1 MKRFDVVVLVLF
13 FFLCCILSGCTNTPP
28 EDQSHDS
35 RLIGEWRNER
45 TLEVL
50 QFNTDGTYTITEAEE
65 ADWSTASGGRLWMYG
80 TAYTYALLENNTI
93 LTITEDTYTRTYHR
107 L

>member
-13 FFLCCILSGCTNTPP
+13 FILCCILSGCTTTPP
-28 EDQSHDS
+28 EVENHDS

-50 QFNTDGTYTITEAEE
+50 AFNADGTYTITEAEL
-65 ADWSTASGGRLWMYG
+65 ANWSTAPGGKLWMYG

-93 LTITEDTYTRTYHR
+93 LTITEDIYTRTYHR